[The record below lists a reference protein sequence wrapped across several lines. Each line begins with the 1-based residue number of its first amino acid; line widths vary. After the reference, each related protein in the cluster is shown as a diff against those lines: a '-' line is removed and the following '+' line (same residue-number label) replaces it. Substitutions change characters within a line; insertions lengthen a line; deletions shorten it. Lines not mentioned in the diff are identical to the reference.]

1 MRVVIATRYRSG
13 SGFDRGNAVRGGK
26 IERVGANGED
36 VRNVVDV
43 VYPAGFGFGAGGG
56 HEGCRRMVNW
66 SPRVRETLLRR
77 SR

>member
-43 VYPAGFGFGAGGG
+43 AVRGF
-56 HEGCRRMVNW
+56 V
-66 SPRVRETLLRR
+66 
-77 SR
+77 